1 MGNDNTHQQA
11 IKPAALLDDS
21 SSTGKKRPWKRH
33 KVTSRAIAASLRR
46 ISNAKKGKRP
56 ELSRRA
62 ARMKRCGDYL
72 VFADT
77 VNTETGEVT
86 RKLRAAEFCRDRLCP
101 MCQWRKSLVTF
112 HQLSEIMDRV
122 AGEHP
127 DAVPLFLTLTVRN
140 CASETLGETIALLLK
155 SWSRMMNKAGRRKPW
170 RVALGWFRALEITY
184 NQETGE
190 WHPHI
195 HAIVLVRESYFDTAG
210 TDYIDHDGWVA
221 EWRWALR
228 ADYDP
233 SVEVHTV
240 KGERAHAVAEVSKYA
255 VKPGEWVDEA
265 DSSGTDERVE
275 LLATVLKG
283 CRLVAFGGVMKE
295 ARAALKQEDAETADL
310 VQTGDDATVR
320 GDLVVAL
327 DRFEW
332 QIGVT
337 NYVQVSHEEVDVS
350 AAANDAYGRLFLRL

>member
-1 MGNDNTHQQA
+1 M
-11 IKPAALLDDS
+11 DDS

-221 EWRWALR
+221 EWRWALAPTTTHR
-228 ADYDP
+228 SRFTRLRV
-233 SVEVHTV
+233 SVRTLWP
-240 KGERAHAVAEVSKYA
+240 R
-255 VKPGEWVDEA
+255 
-265 DSSGTDERVE
+265 
-275 LLATVLKG
+275 
-283 CRLVAFGGVMKE
+283 
-295 ARAALKQEDAETADL
+295 
-310 VQTGDDATVR
+310 
-320 GDLVVAL
+320 
-327 DRFEW
+327 
-332 QIGVT
+332 
-337 NYVQVSHEEVDVS
+337 
-350 AAANDAYGRLFLRL
+350 

>member
-1 MGNDNTHQQA
+1 MGNDNTRQQA
-11 IKPAALLDDS
+11 VKPAELLDDS

-33 KVTSRAIAASLRR
+33 KVTSRTIAASLRR

-62 ARMKRCGDYL
+62 LRMMRCADYL
-72 VFADT
+72 VFGDV
-77 VNTETGEVT
+77 VNPETGEVT
-86 RKLRAAEFCRDRLCP
+86 RKLRAADFCRDRLCP
-101 MCQWRKSLVTF
+101 MCQWRKSIVTF
-112 HQLSEIMDRV
+112 HQLTEIMDKV
-122 AGEHP
+122 ALEHP

-140 CASETLGETIALLLK
+140 CKPEELADTIALLLK
-155 SWSRMMNKAGRRKPW
+155 GWSRMMNKAGRRKPW

-184 NQETGE
+184 NAETGE

-195 HAIVLVRESYFDTAG
+195 HSIVLVPPEYFDNP
-210 TDYIDHDGWVA
+210 DMYIDHDSWVA

-233 SVEVHTV
+233 SVEIHTV

-255 VKPGEWVDEA
+255 VKPGEWVDDA
-265 DSSGTDERVE
+265 DKAGTDERVE
-275 LLATVLKG
+275 LLARVLKG

-310 VQTGDDATVR
+310 VQTGEDATVR

-337 NYVQVSHEEVDVS
+337 NYVQVSHEEMDVS
-350 AAANDAYGRLFLRL
+350 AAASE